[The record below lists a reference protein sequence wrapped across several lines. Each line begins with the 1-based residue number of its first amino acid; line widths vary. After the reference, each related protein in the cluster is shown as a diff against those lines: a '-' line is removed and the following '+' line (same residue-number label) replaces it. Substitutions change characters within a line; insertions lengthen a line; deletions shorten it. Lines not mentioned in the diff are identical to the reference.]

1 MSSATSSTTN
11 ASSKSES
18 VGASHKLPPPT
29 TEKGTLCQDTM
40 TTRSPS
46 KSVAT
51 ELIASTFDNLH
62 ILQHII
68 SFVGDEQ
75 YRFVAATNRR
85 FQEAYAAN
93 FPGKKETT
101 YSMACTEELAKLCW
115 NEIVHRPYSLRDDE
129 ITLICCAASNGNLP
143 IVKYLRDL
151 ECRWDYRTCAAAAEN
166 GHLNVLK
173 WCRENGC
180 PWDTSTCEAA
190 ARYGHLHVLQW
201 CREHGCPWDAWTCE
215 AAAQHGH
222 LNVLKWCRENGCK
235 WIVDFCIYKAGNHRH
250 VVQWCQDNRG
260 GVTF

>member
-1 MSSATSSTTN
+1 
-11 ASSKSES
+11 
-18 VGASHKLPPPT
+18 
-29 TEKGTLCQDTM
+29 M

-62 ILQHII
+62 ISQHII

-101 YSMACTEELAKLCW
+101 YSKAACTEELAKLCW
-115 NEIVHRPYSLRDDE
+115 NEIDHQSYSLRDDE
-129 ITLICCAASNGNLP
+129 IALIGCAASNGNLP

-180 PWDTSTCEAA
+180 PWDKWTCVYAA
-190 ARYGHLHVLQW
+190 EKGHLNVLIW
-201 CREHGCPWDAWTCE
+201 CREHGCPWGWECLKGARMYHQVVRWCE
-215 AAAQHGH
+215 D
-222 LNVLKWCRENGCK
+222 NGCPAEP
-235 WIVDFCIYKAGNHRH
+235 VYEDFDDY
-250 VVQWCQDNRG
+250 
-260 GVTF
+260 